1 MLPTVRLGA
10 LEAAMV
16 TQKEV
21 QAHQRDEGR
30 IARVERSAI
39 IWLVFYAVAAT
50 IGLITKVGEAGMRLA
65 ASSPF

>member
-1 MLPTVRLGA
+1 MI
-10 LEAAMV
+10 

-30 IARVERSAI
+30 TARVKQGAI

-50 IGLITKVGEAGMRLA
+50 IGLITKVGEAGMQLA